1 MIGAGRQP
9 CGLVTPTIAA
19 PPSLLPLM
27 PQLSHIIGTL
37 TLAVIVAAAVP
48 VRADDPTPDQLKFF
62 EEKIRPLL
70 VERCYECHAATKHQG
85 DVRLDLREAVF
96 PHLIVPGQP
105 DQSRLIQVLRYDPN
119 DTQMPPK
126 GKLPAAQLELLTE
139 WVKQG
144 APWPADAPAGATPRA
159 AFPRRENGDIDFQAA
174 AQTHWA
180 YRAITRPAP
189 PTVAHRD
196 RLRTPVDRFI
206 LAALEQQQLTLSPE
220 SDRATL
226 IRRLYADLLGLRP
239 TYAEVEAYV
248 GDRSA
253 TADEDLV
260 DRLLASPR
268 FGEKWGR
275 LWLDIAR
282 YADTKGYVFTEERR
296 YPFSYTYRDYVV
308 NAFNSDKPYD
318 RFLIEQM
325 AADKLGLPEG
335 DPALA
340 AMGFLTVGP
349 RFLNDTH
356 SIIDDRIDVV
366 TRGVM
371 GMTLGCARCHD
382 HKYDPLPTQDY
393 YSLYGVFASSREPQ
407 ELPQVGAADTSAPE
421 YQQFA
426 TELAQREKAVTDYF
440 DTVHVE
446 MTTQARNRVGDFLLT
461 IAQQAK
467 LVPAGVE
474 IKIEPPLREKLIE
487 SWARYFEQQAK
498 PANRVWFALTQLR
511 DLPADG
517 FPAAAIERVNSWS
530 PEQCHPAVLKALKEQ
545 PPQNVIDVVRIYG
558 RVLNEVR
565 ELWEREKTAAPELAA
580 LADADAEQL
589 RQVLYGAG
597 SPGAIPRDQIER
609 IVERDQRDHAKELK
623 KKIAEWMVTSPGSPP
638 HGMVLVDN
646 DTPMEPVVFERGNPG
661 RHGPRVPRRM
671 PRIIAGNESP
681 AFKLGSG
688 RLELA
693 RSIASPDNPL
703 TARVFVNRVWLQLF
717 GNGLVNTPSDF
728 GVRTDPPTHPE
739 LLDWLSG
746 RFIDSGWSTKTVIRE
761 VVLSSTYRQ
770 SIVDNAQARELD
782 PENRLLWRQN
792 RRRFQ
797 FEQMR
802 DSLLSAAGVLDD
814 RMAGRPVEIESRP
827 FSHRRSIYAYIDRN
841 NFSSLLR
848 TFDYPS
854 PDTSNPQRPQTVVPQ
869 QALFGLNSPFIEE
882 LSKSAAQRASGANPA
897 EKVDSLFR
905 VVLSRVPAPEEAS
918 WSVAYLSRHPNGL
931 WQVAQALLLSNE
943 FQFTE

>member
-1 MIGAGRQP
+1 M
-9 CGLVTPTIAA
+9 
-19 PPSLLPLM
+19 PSHS
-27 PQLSHIIGTL
+27 QIIGTL
-37 TLAVIVAAAVP
+37 ALTAVLVVSAGVP
-48 VRADDPTPDQLKFF
+48 VRAADPTPEQLRFF

-70 VERCYECHAATKHQG
+70 VERCYECHTADKQQG

-96 PHLIVPGQP
+96 PHLVVPGQP

-126 GKLPAAQLELLTE
+126 GKLPPAQLELLTE

-144 APWPADAPAGATPRA
+144 APWPADAPGGAKPVA
-159 AFPRRENGDIDFQAA
+159 AFPRRENGDIDFHAT

-180 YRAITRPAP
+180 YRAITRPVP
-189 PTVAHRD
+189 PQVADVD
-196 RLRTPVDRFI
+196 RLRTPVDGFV
-206 LAALEQQQLTLSPE
+206 LAALEQRQLHLSPE

-239 TYAEVEAYV
+239 TFEEVEAYIA
-248 GDRSA
+248 DPSP

-275 LWLDIAR
+275 LWLDVAR

-308 NAFNSDKPYD
+308 NAFNTDTPYD
-318 RFLIEQM
+318 RFLIEQL
-325 AADKLGLPEG
+325 AADKLDLPPG

-366 TRGVM
+366 TRGLM

-426 TELAQREKAVTDYF
+426 AELAKREKEVTDYL
-440 DTVHVE
+440 DGVYVE
-446 MTTQARNRVGDFLLT
+446 FISQSRNRIGDYLLA
-461 IAQQAK
+461 IAQRAK

-474 IKIEPPLREKLIE
+474 VKIEPPLRDKLIDRWE
-487 SWARYFEQQAK
+487 EYVQQQAQ
-498 PANRVWFALTQLR
+498 PENRVWFALVALR
-511 DLPADG
+511 ELPAEG
-517 FPAAAIERVNSWS
+517 FAAAALERINSWN
-530 PEQCHPAVLKALKEQ
+530 PEQCHPTLHQGLKDQ
-545 PPQNVIDVVRIYG
+545 PPLNYIDVVRVYG

-565 ELWEREKTAAPELAA
+565 ERWEREQAAAPQLTA

-589 RQVLYGAG
+589 RQVLYGND
-597 SPGAIPRDQIER
+597 SPGAIPRDQFER
-609 IVERDQRDHAKELK
+609 FIGRDQRDHAKELK
-623 KKIAEWMVTSPGSPP
+623 KKVAELMVTSPGSPP

-646 DTPMEPVVFERGNPG
+646 DNPMEPVVFERGNPG
-661 RHGPRVPRRM
+661 RHGPQVPRRM
-671 PRIIAGNESP
+671 PRIVAGNESP
-681 AFKLGSG
+681 AFKIGSG

-739 LLDWLSG
+739 LLDWLST
-746 RFIDSGWSTKTVIRE
+746 RFIDSGWSTKTLIRE
-761 VVLSSTYRQ
+761 VVLSATYRQ
-770 SIVDNAQARELD
+770 SIVENAQARELD

-802 DSLLSAAGVLDD
+802 DSLLAAAGVLDD
-814 RMAGRPVEIESRP
+814 RMAGRPVEIETHP

-841 NFSSLLR
+841 NFSGLLR

-869 QALFGLNSPFIEE
+869 QALFGINSPFIEE

-897 EKVDSLFR
+897 EQVESLFR
-905 VVLSRVPAPEEAS
+905 VVLARSPAPEEAS
-918 WSVAYLSRHPNGL
+918 WSVSYLGRHPEGL
-931 WQVAQALLLSNE
+931 WQVAQVLLLSNE
-943 FQFTE
+943 FQFAE

>member
-1 MIGAGRQP
+1 M
-9 CGLVTPTIAA
+9 
-19 PPSLLPLM
+19 S
-27 PQLSHIIGTL
+27 QLSRIIGTL
-37 TLAVIVAAAVP
+37 ALAAVMVVAAAVP
-48 VRADDPTPDQLKFF
+48 VRAADPSPEQLKFF

-70 VERCYECHAATKHQG
+70 VERCYECHTADKHQG

-96 PHLIVPGQP
+96 PQLIAPGQP

-126 GKLPAAQLELLTE
+126 GKLPPAQLELLTE

-144 APWPADAPAGATPRA
+144 APWPADAPTGAKPVA
-159 AFPRRENGDIDFQAA
+159 AFPRRENGDIDFQAT

-180 YRAITRPAP
+180 YRAIARPVP
-189 PTVAHRD
+189 PTVASLD
-196 RLRTPVDRFI
+196 QVKSPIDAFV
-206 LAALEQQQLTLSPE
+206 LAKLEPQQLALSPE
-220 SDRATL
+220 ADRATL
-226 IRRLYADLLGLRP
+226 IRRLYADLLGIRP
-239 TYAEVEAYV
+239 TFEEVEAYV
-248 GDRSA
+248 ADSSP

-318 RFLIEQM
+318 RFLIEQL
-325 AADKLGLPEG
+325 AADKLDLPPG

-407 ELPQVGAADTSAPE
+407 ELPQVGTADTSAPE

-426 TELAQREKAVTDYF
+426 AELAQREKAVTDYF

-446 MTTQARNRVGDFLLT
+446 MTTQARNRVGDFLLA
-461 IAQQAK
+461 IAQRAK
-467 LVPAGVE
+467 LVPAGVDV
-474 IKIEPPLREKLIE
+474 KIEPPLRDKLIE
-487 SWARYFEQQAK
+487 RWEQYIQQQAQ
-498 PANRVWFALTQLR
+498 PESRVWFALAKLR
-511 DLPADG
+511 ELPAEG
-517 FPAAAIERVNSWS
+517 FPAAALDRINSWS
-530 PEQCHPAVLKALKEQ
+530 PEQCHPALLKALKDQ
-545 PPQNVIDVVRIYG
+545 PPQNIIEVVRTYG

-565 ELWEREKTAAPELAA
+565 ERWDHEKAAAPELAV
-580 LADADAEQL
+580 LVDADAEQL

-609 IVERDQRDHAKELK
+609 IVDRDQRDHAKDLK
-623 KKIAEWMVTSPGSPP
+623 KKIAELMVTSPGSPP

-646 DTPMEPVVFERGNPG
+646 DNPMEPVVFERGNPG

-681 AFKLGSG
+681 AFVQGSG

-739 LLDWLSG
+739 LLDWLST
-746 RFIDSGWSTKTVIRE
+746 RFIDSGWSTKSVIRE

-770 SIVDNAQARELD
+770 SIVDNVKGRELD

-802 DSLLSAAGVLDD
+802 DSLLAAAGLLDD
-814 RMAGRPVEIESRP
+814 RMAGRPVEIETQP

-841 NFSSLLR
+841 NFSGLLR

-882 LSKSAAQRASGANPA
+882 LAKTAAQRASGANPTEIIA
-897 EKVDSLFR
+897 SLFR
-905 VVLSRVPAPEEAS
+905 VVLSRAPAPEEAS
-918 WSVAYLSRHPNGL
+918 WSVAYLGRHPDGL
-931 WQVAQALLLSNE
+931 WQVAQVLLLSNE

>member
-1 MIGAGRQP
+1 M
-9 CGLVTPTIAA
+9 
-19 PPSLLPLM
+19 
-27 PQLSHIIGTL
+27 
-37 TLAVIVAAAVP
+37 AVIVMAVGVS
-48 VRADDPTPDQLKFF
+48 VRAEDSTPEQLKFF
-62 EEKIRPLL
+62 EEKVRPLL
-70 VERCYECHAATKHQG
+70 ANRCYECHTAAKKQG
-85 DVRLDLREAVF
+85 DVRLDLRASVF
-96 PHLIVPGQP
+96 PELVVPGQP
-105 DQSRLIQVLRYDPN
+105 DQSRLLQVLKYDPN

-126 GKLPAAQLELLTE
+126 GKLPQGEIDLLTE

-144 APWPADAPAGATPRA
+144 APWPADAPMAAHAAAG
-159 AFPRRENGDIDFQAA
+159 FPKRENGEIDFHAA
-174 AQTHWA
+174 AQSHWA
-180 YRAITRPAP
+180 YRAIARPVP
-189 PTVAHRD
+189 PAVATLD
-196 RLRTPVDRFI
+196 RVHTPVDRFI
-206 LAALEQQQLTLSPE
+206 LAKLEQQQLALSPE
-220 SDRATL
+220 ADRATF
-226 IRRLYADLLGLRP
+226 IRRLYADLLGIRP
-239 TYAEVEAYV
+239 TFDEIEAHV
-248 GDRSA
+248 TDTSP
-253 TADEDLV
+253 TANADLV
-260 DRLLASPR
+260 DRLLASPK

-308 NAFNSDKPYD
+308 SAFNSDKPYD
-318 RFLIEQM
+318 RFLIEQL
-325 AADKLGLPEG
+325 AADQLDLPTG

-393 YSLYGVFASSREPQ
+393 YSLYGVFASSREP
-407 ELPQVGAADTSAPE
+407 ERLPQVGTADTSAPE
-421 YQQFA
+421 YKQFA
-426 TELAQREKAVTDYF
+426 AELAKREKDVANYLDG
-440 DTVHVE
+440 VHVE
-446 MTTQARNRVGDFLLT
+446 MTMQARNRVGDFLLT

-474 IKIEPPLREKLIE
+474 LKIAPPLREKLIE
-487 SWARYFEQQAK
+487 RWEQYIQQQTK
-498 PANRVWFALTQLR
+498 SKNRVWFAFAQLR
-511 DLPADG
+511 ELPADG
-517 FPAAAIERVNSWS
+517 FPTAALDRMKGWS
-530 PEQCHPAVLKALKEQ
+530 PEQCHPALLKSLQDQ
-545 PPQNVIDVVRIYG
+545 PPQDIVEVVRLYG
-558 RVLNEVR
+558 RVLDEVR
-565 ELWEREKTAAPELAA
+565 ERWEREKASAPELTA
-580 LADADAEQL
+580 LPDADAEQL
-589 RQVLYGAG
+589 RQVLYGAE

-609 IVERDQRDHAKELK
+609 IIDRDQRDHAKELK
-623 KKIAEWMVTSPGSPP
+623 KKVAEWMVTSPGSPP

-646 DTPMEPVVFERGNPG
+646 DNPMEPVVFERGNPG
-661 RHGPRVPRRM
+661 RRGPRVPRRM
-671 PRIIAGNESP
+671 PRIVAGNESP
-681 AFKLGSG
+681 SFKIGSG

-693 RSIASPDNPL
+693 RSIASPENPL

-739 LLDWLSG
+739 LLDWLST
-746 RFIDSGWSTKTVIRE
+746 RFIDSGWSTKTLIRE

-770 SIVDNAQARELD
+770 SIFDHVKARELD

-802 DSLLSAAGVLDD
+802 DSLLAAAGVLDD
-814 RMAGRPVEIESRP
+814 RMAGRPVEIETQP

-841 NFSSLLR
+841 NFSGLLR

-882 LSKSAAQRASGANPA
+882 LSKSAAQRASGVNPA
-897 EKVDSLFR
+897 EQIDSLFR
-905 VVLSRVPAPEEAS
+905 VVLARSPAPEEAS
-918 WSVAYLSRHPNGL
+918 WSVAYLTRHPDGL
-931 WQVAQALLLSNE
+931 WQVAQVLLLSNE
-943 FQFTE
+943 FQFAE

>member
-1 MIGAGRQP
+1 M
-9 CGLVTPTIAA
+9 
-19 PPSLLPLM
+19 LLAM
-27 PQLSHIIGTL
+27 PHLPAIVRTL
-37 TLAVIVAAAVP
+37 TRATLVVVALVSSISAA
-48 VRADDPTPDQLKFF
+48 DPTPEQLKFF

-70 VERCYECHAATKHQG
+70 VERCYECHTATKHQG
-85 DVRLDLREAVF
+85 DVRLDVRASVF
-96 PHLIVPGQP
+96 PELVVPGQP
-105 DQSRLIQVLRYDPN
+105 DQSRLLQVLKYDPN

-126 GKLPAAQLELLTE
+126 GKLPQGQIDLLTE
-139 WVKQG
+139 WVQQG
-144 APWPADAPAGATPRA
+144 APWPADAATGAKPVA
-159 AFPRRENGDIDFQAA
+159 AFPRRENGDIDFHAT

-180 YRAITRPAP
+180 YRAIAKPVP
-189 PTVAHRD
+189 PPVATLD
-196 RLRTPVDRFI
+196 RVHTPIDRFI
-206 LAALEQQQLTLSPE
+206 LAKLEPQQLALSPE
-220 SDRATL
+220 ADRATL
-226 IRRLYADLLGLRP
+226 IRRLYADLLGIRP
-239 TYAEVEAYV
+239 TYEEIEAYV
-248 GDRSA
+248 ADPSP

-296 YPFSYTYRDYVV
+296 FPFSYTYRDYVV

-318 RFLIEQM
+318 RFLIEQL
-325 AADKLGLPEG
+325 AADKLELPKG

-393 YSLYGVFASSREPQ
+393 YSLYGVFASSREPE
-407 ELPQVGAADTSAPE
+407 ELPQIGEADTAAPE

-426 TELAQREKAVTDYF
+426 AELVKREKEVTDYLDGVYAEF
-440 DTVHVE
+440 SS
-446 MTTQARNRVGDFLLT
+446 QSRNRIGDYLLA
-461 IAQQAK
+461 IAQRAK

-474 IKIEPPLREKLIE
+474 IKIEPPLRDKLIDRWE
-487 SWARYFEQQAK
+487 EYVQQQAR
-498 PANRVWFALTQLR
+498 PENRVWFALVKLR
-511 DLPADG
+511 ELPAEG
-517 FPAAAIERVNSWS
+517 YAAAALERINSWS
-530 PEQCHPAVLKALKEQ
+530 SEQCHPALHQALKDQ
-545 PPQNVIDVVRIYG
+545 PPQNYIDVVRVYG
-558 RVLNEVR
+558 RVLNAVR
-565 ELWEREKTAAPELAA
+565 ERWEREQAAAPQLTA
-580 LADADAEQL
+580 LPEADAEQL
-589 RQVLYGAG
+589 RQVLYGEG
-597 SPGAIPRDQIER
+597 SPGAIPRDQFER
-609 IVERDQRDHAKELK
+609 FIGRDQRDHAKGLK
-623 KKIAEWMVTSPGSPP
+623 KKVAELMVTSPGSPP

-646 DTPMEPVVFERGNPG
+646 DNPMEPVVFERGNPD

-681 AFKLGSG
+681 AFKQGSG

-728 GVRTDPPTHPE
+728 GVRTDLPTHPE
-739 LLDWLSG
+739 LLDWLST
-746 RFIDSGWSTKTVIRE
+746 RFIDSGWSTKSLIRE

-770 SIVDNAQARELD
+770 SIVDKAKARELD

-802 DSLLSAAGVLDD
+802 DSLLAAAGVLDD
-814 RMAGRPVEIESRP
+814 RMAGRPVEIETQP

-841 NFSSLLR
+841 NFSGLLR

-882 LSKSAAQRASGANPA
+882 LSKSAAQRVRGANPA
-897 EKVDSLFR
+897 EQIESLFR
-905 VVLSRVPAPEEAS
+905 VVLARSPVPEEAS
-918 WSVAYLSRHPNGL
+918 WSVNYLGRHPDGL
-931 WQVAQALLLSNE
+931 WQVAQVLLLSNE
-943 FQFTE
+943 FQFAE